1 MDARIEEIADKQHI
15 QELQNR
21 YSSSI
26 DSGQYDNLDAMFTP
40 DATYHFVTGSTD
52 NVASLK
58 STIRDALSP
67 LTTSQ
72 HINGNQWAEID
83 GDLAKA
89 GCYFTV
95 HMYKE
100 GLANG
105 EHFEMGGR
113 YDDELVRTS
122 EGWRFSKRGSTCPV
136 SSGNGSQSATCQ
148 PVSFRRKR
156 TRNPNSVKTLLKH
169 M

>member
-1 MDARIEEIADKQHI
+1 MAANNGEIIDKQHI
-15 QELQNR
+15 QELQNY
-21 YSSSI
+21 YSYSI
-26 DSGQYDNLDAMFTP
+26 DSGQYDQLDAMFTP

-52 NVASLK
+52 NIESLK
-58 STIRDALSP
+58 NTIRDALST

-72 HINGNQWAEID
+72 HINGNQWADID

-113 YDDELVRTS
+113 YDDELVRTAD
-122 EGWRFSKRGSTCPV
+122 GWRFSKRTITILWSD
-136 SSGNGSQSATCQ
+136 GNPKVRWQD
-148 PVSFRRKR
+148 
-156 TRNPNSVKTLLKH
+156 
-169 M
+169 